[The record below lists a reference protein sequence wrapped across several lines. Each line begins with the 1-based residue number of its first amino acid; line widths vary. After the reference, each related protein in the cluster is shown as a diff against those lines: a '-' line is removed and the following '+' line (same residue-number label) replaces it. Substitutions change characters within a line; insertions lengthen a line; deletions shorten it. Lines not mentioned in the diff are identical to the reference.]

1 MYLHANFCCS
11 RSYRNGDINSYI
23 NSSMD
28 TLEKAV
34 LIALILHT
42 AKFFKSGIL
51 KSQIQLAEKQEEEEH
66 RQSQSIMLLMQTQ
79 KYSYQP
85 LWVYDANGAKLLHLI
100 INKAS
105 GCIEECNGNQ
115 YLILVPTD
123 HSKGKLQKG

>member
-66 RQSQSIMLLMQTQ
+66 RQSQSIVLLMQTQ

-85 LWVYDANGAKLLHLI
+85 LWVYDAKWCKTFAPYY
-100 INKAS
+100 
-105 GCIEECNGNQ
+105 Q
-115 YLILVPTD
+115 Q
-123 HSKGKLQKG
+123 GKRMY

>member
-1 MYLHANFCCS
+1 
-11 RSYRNGDINSYI
+11 
-23 NSSMD
+23 MD

-66 RQSQSIMLLMQTQ
+66 RQSQSIVLLMQTQ

-85 LWVYDANGAKLLHLI
+85 LWVYDAKWCKTFAPYY
-100 INKAS
+100 
-105 GCIEECNGNQ
+105 Q
-115 YLILVPTD
+115 Q
-123 HSKGKLQKG
+123 GKRMY